1 MSGRRR
7 IARLAFGAALAGG
20 IALAPL
26 AAAGAPDPWVT
37 TKVKLSLLSSEG
49 VDGLDVNVDTLDGRV
64 TLHGTAA
71 TANERARAEQLARQ
85 VEGVRD
91 VRNLIQVVPA
101 SLENDVAAVDEKLQE
116 QVTAALAADP
126 GLAES
131 RITVKS
137 VHQGA
142 VLLGG
147 EASSLTAHLRAV
159 ESARRVDGVRRVAS
173 EIRSPDR
180 LADTEI
186 WRDTPDVAAKP
197 PSGTRAAVN
206 DAWLTSAAKV
216 RLVAANLSAF
226 DVNVDTRG
234 GVVTL
239 FGTVENE
246 AEKREAETQVQRVDG
261 VASVRNELQVVAPAR
276 KEAVA
281 RADEEI
287 RETVSKRLAG
297 RDELSDAD
305 IDVQVENGVVRLT
318 GAVESQSDRLAALT
332 TARTS
337 DGVRSVIGDLRVGRN

>member
-7 IARLAFGAALAGG
+7 IARLAFGAALAAGL
-20 IALAPL
+20 ALAPL

-85 VEGVRD
+85 IEGVRE

-101 SLENDVAAVDEKLQE
+101 GLAKEVAAVDEKIEE
-116 QVTAALAADP
+116 QVKAALAADP

-147 EASSLTAHLRAV
+147 EAASLTAHLRAV
-159 ESARRVDGVRRVAS
+159 ETAHGVDGVRRVAS
-173 EIRSPDR
+173 EVRSPDR

-186 WRDTPDVAAKP
+186 WREPDVAAAP
-197 PSGTRAAVN
+197 TGARAAAN

-216 RLVAANLSAF
+216 RLLAANLSAF

-239 FGTVENE
+239 FGTVESA
-246 AEKREAETQVQRVDG
+246 AEKREAEAQVKRVDG
-261 VASVRNELQVVAPAR
+261 VSAVRNELQVVAPTQ

-305 IDVQVENGVVRLT
+305 IDVQVENGDVRLT

-337 DGVRSVIGDLRVGRN
+337 DGVRSVIGDLRVERN